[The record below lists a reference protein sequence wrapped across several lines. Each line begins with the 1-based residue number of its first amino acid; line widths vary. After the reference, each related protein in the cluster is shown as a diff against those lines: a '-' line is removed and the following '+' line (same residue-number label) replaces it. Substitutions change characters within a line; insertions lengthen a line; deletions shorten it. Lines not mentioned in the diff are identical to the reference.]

1 MGARQLLSYVR
12 SRQSKVQL
20 PLTTACAMLQRGK
33 AGEGRQ
39 SSSEDEEVAEV
50 PKTKMDVILGVGGQS
65 NDESRV
71 VWILVGSVRVDD
83 D

>member
-1 MGARQLLSYVR
+1 MKKSSCSG
-12 SRQSKVQL
+12 
-20 PLTTACAMLQRGK
+20 